1 MIDKGCLLTVMS
13 GVFVRLIKVDR
24 ARLVN
29 RCAHRGVEHSEWSAD
44 FRMNP
49 ARYSAET
56 QCAVMH
62 QRTGNQNDPEAQ
74 EYDPNRGGAVPR
86 H

>member
-1 MIDKGCLLTVMS
+1 MS

-44 FRMNP
+44 FRTSP
-49 ARYSAET
+49 ACLAEPQST
-56 QCAVMH
+56 VMQ
-62 QRTGNQNDPEAQ
+62 QRADNQYAPEAQ
-74 EYDPNRGGAVPR
+74 EYDPNRGGAVSR
-86 H
+86 HRSH